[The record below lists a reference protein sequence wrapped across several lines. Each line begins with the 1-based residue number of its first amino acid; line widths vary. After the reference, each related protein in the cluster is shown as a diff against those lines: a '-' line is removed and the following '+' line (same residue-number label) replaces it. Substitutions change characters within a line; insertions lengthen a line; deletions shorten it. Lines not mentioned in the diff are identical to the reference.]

1 MIDIREH
8 GVGGSGLTPTDSTLM
23 TYTVA
28 SGETIKAGNLV
39 NFTGNQVKKC
49 YLKKIK
55 AEIPYNF
62 YNGVYSNSVSCRI
75 DETRVFVAY
84 VVSSTLKMFVMTL
97 ENDFISQG
105 NEVTHASS
113 WSSTNLKVLQIS
125 DTKVLVVKLRTCF
138 IATINNTDIT
148 QGTDFQVGDMTGGF
162 DIVKLKDKQAMLV
175 YQAGDVDIHGNA
187 LIINISDS
195 DIITTIVGARVVD
208 TRMSSIKCQKIS
220 DTLYLC
226 TSFAGSTYGGHQC
239 FIININNGVI
249 TERSIYPSNNSQ
261 VPVSVGAFYIEG
273 YDNIIPLSDNTAL
286 LVFTDSNKKLNQV
299 LITITGTTVTS
310 FLKGDMLVN
319 APLSPSIF
327 KSSDGGII
335 GVGIDTLI
343 PTNSYIYSFDI
354 TQGILAL
361 KEEIP
366 GNSAISSTKGF
377 FLEDN
382 IIMENF
388 TASAKSFIKII
399 RATPFAQGMAKN
411 NGTTGQSIKVYKF
424 R

>member
-175 YQAGDVDIHGNA
+175 YQAGDVDIHG
-187 LIINISDS
+187 
-195 DIITTIVGARVVD
+195 
-208 TRMSSIKCQKIS
+208 
-220 DTLYLC
+220 
-226 TSFAGSTYGGHQC
+226 
-239 FIININNGVI
+239 
-249 TERSIYPSNNSQ
+249 
-261 VPVSVGAFYIEG
+261 
-273 YDNIIPLSDNTAL
+273 
-286 LVFTDSNKKLNQV
+286 
-299 LITITGTTVTS
+299 
-310 FLKGDMLVN
+310 
-319 APLSPSIF
+319 
-327 KSSDGGII
+327 
-335 GVGIDTLI
+335 
-343 PTNSYIYSFDI
+343 
-354 TQGILAL
+354 
-361 KEEIP
+361 
-366 GNSAISSTKGF
+366 
-377 FLEDN
+377 
-382 IIMENF
+382 
-388 TASAKSFIKII
+388 
-399 RATPFAQGMAKN
+399 
-411 NGTTGQSIKVYKF
+411 
-424 R
+424 